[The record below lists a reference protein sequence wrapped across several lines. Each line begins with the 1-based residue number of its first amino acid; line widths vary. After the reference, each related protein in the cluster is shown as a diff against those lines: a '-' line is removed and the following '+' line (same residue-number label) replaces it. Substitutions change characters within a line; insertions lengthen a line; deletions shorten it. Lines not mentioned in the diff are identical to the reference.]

1 MIAETAYRV
10 VSGHGSSFQVKGSS
24 SPTSPTMLYKAA
36 FASPTSTA
44 AAIKKARIGPPYPF
58 RSL

>member
-1 MIAETAYRV
+1 
-10 VSGHGSSFQVKGSS
+10 
-24 SPTSPTMLYKAA
+24 MLHKAKAA